1 MNPIATYVVRFME
14 AHPHPALRLSEL
26 LAPVAD
32 AVDRSLSVE
41 RLEEALSEY
50 PDTFRILDPWK
61 GPWSTADLGAPVAGG
76 AWVVL
81 LDEPSPSS
89 PPMRGAVGTL
99 RESVRWL
106 ARTIDARSALSVSRW
121 YAIALSE
128 RESRKA
134 LARRAAA

>member
-1 MNPIATYVVRFME
+1 MNPIAMYVARFMQ

-26 LAPVAD
+26 LGPVGE

-41 RLEEALSEY
+41 RLEEVLSEY
-50 PDTFRILDPWK
+50 PDTFRILDPWT
-61 GPWSTADLGAPVAGG
+61 GPWRTPDVGASVAGG

-81 LDEPSPSS
+81 LDEPSPAT
-89 PPMRGAVGTL
+89 PPPRGTVGTL

-106 ARTIDARSALSVSRW
+106 ARAVDGRSALSVSRW

-128 RESRKA
+128 REARRA
-134 LARRAAA
+134 LARRAAG